1 MTPTHERFR
10 QAALAGDLEAM
21 RDLLADDV
29 VFRSP
34 AVHKPY
40 EGVEAVLFLLRHV
53 MATFE
58 DFRYLD
64 ELTGPDSAALVFA
77 ARVGDRELQGLDHL
91 RLAPDGRI
99 AELTVMVRP
108 LSGLTALAEAMGARI
123 QAAQASADRG

>member
-1 MTPTHERFR
+1 MTPTHARFR
-10 QAALAGDLEAM
+10 DAAVAGDLEAM
-21 RDLLADDV
+21 RSLLADDV

-40 EGVEAVLFLLRHV
+40 EGVDAVMFLLGQV
-53 MATFE
+53 ILTFE

-64 ELTGPDSAALVFA
+64 ELTGQDSAALVFA

-108 LSGLTALAEAMGARI
+108 LSGLMALAEAMGARI
-123 QAAQASADRG
+123 QAAQAAAEHG